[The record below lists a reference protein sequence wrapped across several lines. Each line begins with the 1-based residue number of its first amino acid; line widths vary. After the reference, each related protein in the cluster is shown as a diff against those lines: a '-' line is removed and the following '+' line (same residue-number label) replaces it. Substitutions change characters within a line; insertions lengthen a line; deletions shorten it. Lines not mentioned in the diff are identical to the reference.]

1 MLDHSTL
8 QGRIIEAALKLAAAR
23 RWREITLLD
32 IAEAAGT
39 SLAELRTAFASKS
52 DIVAGF
58 VRATDASMLKQLPKR
73 AEGEMARDRLFEVI
87 MSRLDVLG
95 PHKAAVRSITADAG
109 LDPMLAPSFFSTQR
123 WMLEAAGVGSDGA
136 GGALRTAGLATVY
149 ASVLRTW
156 LDDDDPGLARTMAAL
171 DRRLRRGER
180 TLSRI
185 EDTCDAIARLG
196 SSLTS
201 IVRGRGASAPRPEPP
216 PSPEVS
222 TSAGSRT

>member
-1 MLDHSTL
+1 MLDLSTL
-8 QGRIIEAALKLAAAR
+8 NGRIIEAALKLAATR
-23 RWREITLLD
+23 RWRDVTLLD

-39 SLAELRTAFASKS
+39 SLAELRTAFSSKS

-58 VRATDASMLKQLPKR
+58 VRAVDAAMLKQLQKR
-73 AEGEMARDRLFEVI
+73 TEGEMARDRLFEVI
-87 MSRLDVLG
+87 MSRLDVLA

-109 LDPMLAPSFFSTQR
+109 FDPMLAPTYFGTQR
-123 WMLEAAGVGSDGA
+123 WMLEAAGVASDGA

-149 ASVLRTW
+149 GSVLRTW
-156 LDDDDPGLARTMAAL
+156 LEDDDPGLARTMAAL

-201 IVRGRGASAPRPEPP
+201 IIRGRGASTPRSEPP
-216 PSPEVS
+216 PTPEPS
-222 TSAGSRT
+222 TPGGPRT